1 MTGLWNDWLI
11 LQGSIPLQVNL
22 PLLNRT
28 FIHPTWPLVLPATEI
43 ESFRPPFCTMIKT
56 VYYGQLDTCPLQGTF
71 ACSTCQLYFV
81 SCCMAVVEACSS
93 SDLFFRL
100 YERSWIL

>member
-28 FIHPTWPLVLPATEI
+28 FIHPMWPLVLPAT
-43 ESFRPPFCTMIKT
+43 
-56 VYYGQLDTCPLQGTF
+56 
-71 ACSTCQLYFV
+71 
-81 SCCMAVVEACSS
+81 
-93 SDLFFRL
+93 
-100 YERSWIL
+100 